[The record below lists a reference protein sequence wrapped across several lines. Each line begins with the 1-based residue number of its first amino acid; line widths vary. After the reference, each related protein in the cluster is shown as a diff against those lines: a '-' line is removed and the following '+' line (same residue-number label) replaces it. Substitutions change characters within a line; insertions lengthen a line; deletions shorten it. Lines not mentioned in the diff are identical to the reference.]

1 MNGLYLWA
9 GMRASVSTKDRMT
22 LSQASTSYYKKD
34 SMTLSQASTSYYKN
48 DRMTLSQASTS
59 YYKRDSMTLSQAST
73 SYYKDRMTL
82 SQASTSYYKDRM
94 TLSQASTS
102 YSQQW
107 FKGGRK
113 KIYFFPYQPASRTIC
128 WKYSVCPEIFF
139 IKILFCIF
147 TPDWVQVLK
156 KGEGGQRLGDI
167 SPKKYFFL
175 RLPLFQS

>member
-34 SMTLSQASTSYYKN
+34 SMTLSQASTSYYK
-48 DRMTLSQASTS
+48 
-59 YYKRDSMTLSQAST
+59 RDSMTLSQAST

-94 TLSQASTS
+94 TPSQASTS

-113 KIYFFPYQPASRTIC
+113 KIYFFPYQPASRKKKFQTIC